1 MRRIATC
8 AGLGMYV
15 WTAAA
20 SGAPASVTA
29 ARAESPPRIDG
40 AADDPQWGSAP
51 VFDAFVQSYPNEGA
65 SPTER
70 TELRVLYDRRN
81 LYVAVRAFDS
91 RPREIVR
98 TLGRRDN
105 PPASDLVTV
114 VLDSTLDRRTG
125 YAFTVTAAGVIRDGI
140 YTNDKQFSTEW
151 DGVWDAGAQVG
162 VDGWSA
168 ELAIPL
174 SLLRFPP
181 GGERVWGFHVRR
193 ELPRT
198 HELIDT
204 TAIPSSGHQFVSRFI
219 ELRGLD
225 SLEPHR
231 KLEIVPYAAARAA
244 MAPRYDEPERPS
256 PRLWIPSADVGL
268 DLRSALSSDLA
279 LTATVNPDFGQVE
292 ADQVVLNL
300 SNTELFFPEK
310 RPFFTQGVDLFVPV
324 GADDTGRAPQML
336 FYSRRIGLLTP
347 IFGAA
352 KLVGSVGGSTE
363 IGVLDAVVT
372 GAPPLP
378 AADSTED
385 PPPDRR
391 FRYHLA
397 RPLHFGTA
405 QDAPSEQPVARNFLV
420 GVARRRFG
428 ASRVGL
434 RLVDA
439 SPLSNACQCGP
450 EGGRAVGIDWDVRT
464 PDRAWGTWG
473 QLSGSQVHGA
483 GEPRVLRDGTRIAP
497 GDLGLGTYLR
507 AGKLGGEPLRAFLH
521 VDYSS
526 PRLELNHGGFIG
538 TQNDMLVW
546 AEVQFVRSQWG
557 ASREAWAG
565 LWGVSEWT
573 TDGRGIPRYRGVGAY
588 AEATFPALWFTKVG
602 GNISF
607 DDGMYDVRE
616 IPEEGI
622 PYRKAPSVFVGA
634 AFKTDI
640 TKPLWMRLGG
650 FTYQNLPQGVLV
662 GRRGYGGTLDLTAR
676 PIPALETTVNAVLER
691 PALTARFLD
700 RVDADTLRFGG
711 LLATQMSITLRQQVV
726 ITHELTLQAYAQLF
740 AANGHFD
747 PFYEA
752 EYAGGRLEMTDL
764 RLAPDYAADYDFR
777 ESALA
782 LNVVLRWEYRL
793 GSTLFAVYTRSQQNL
808 PFQGVSPPGMAGL
821 TLRGLG
827 QGPATDTF
835 LLKWSWYWDA
845 ST

>member
-1 MRRIATC
+1 MRRITAC
-8 AGLGMYV
+8 AALEMCLFGV
-15 WTAAA
+15 VAW
-20 SGAPASVTA
+20 GAPAAVIATHA
-29 ARAESPPRIDG
+29 PEAPRIDG
-40 AADDPQWGSAP
+40 AVDDAAWAAAP
-51 VFDAFVQSYPNEGA
+51 VFDAFVQSFPNEGA
-65 SPTER
+65 APSER
-70 TELRVLYDRRN
+70 TELRVLYDHRH
-81 LYVAVRAFDS
+81 LYVAVRAYDTH
-91 RPREIVR
+91 PDAIVR

-125 YAFTVTAAGVIRDGI
+125 YAFTINAAGVIRDGI
-140 YTNDKQFSTEW
+140 YTNDKQFSTDW
-151 DGVWDAGAQVG
+151 DGVWDAAAVVG
-162 VDGWSA
+162 RDGWSA

-174 SLLRFPP
+174 SLLRFSA

-204 TAIPSSGHQFVSRFI
+204 AVIPSSGGQFVSRFI
-219 ELRGLD
+219 DLRGLD

-244 MAPRYDEPERPS
+244 RAPRYGEPERPS

-268 DLRSALSSDLA
+268 DLRSGLSSDLA

-292 ADQVVLNL
+292 ADRVVLNL

-310 RPFFTQGVDLFVPV
+310 RPFFTQGMDLFVPV

-347 IFGAA
+347 ILGAA
-352 KLVGSVGGSTE
+352 KVVGSVGGNTE

-372 GAPPLP
+372 DAPPLP
-378 AADSTED
+378 APESPED

-391 FRYHLA
+391 FRYHVA
-397 RPLHFGTA
+397 RPLHFGIA
-405 QDAPSEQPVARNFLV
+405 HDAPDEEPVARNFFV

-434 RLVDA
+434 RLIDA
-439 SPLSNACQCGP
+439 TPLSNACRCDP
-450 EGGRAVGIDWDVRT
+450 EGGRAVGIDWDLRT
-464 PDRAWGTWG
+464 RDRAWGTWG
-473 QLSGSQVHGA
+473 QLTGSHVYGA
-483 GEPRVLRDGTRIAP
+483 GEPRVLRDGTQIAP
-497 GDLGLGTYLR
+497 GDLGYGTYLR
-507 AGKLGGEPLRAFLH
+507 AGKLGGEPVRAFIH
-521 VDYSS
+521 YEYSS

-546 AEVQFVRSQWG
+546 AEAQFVRSQWG
-557 ASREAWAG
+557 AARDAWAG
-565 LWGVSEWT
+565 VWGVSEWT
-573 TDGRGIPRYRGVGAY
+573 TDGRGIPRYRSIGAF
-588 AEATFPALWFTKVG
+588 AEATLPALWFTKVG
-602 GNISF
+602 GNVSF
-607 DDGMYDVRE
+607 DDGQYDVRE
-616 IPEEGI
+616 IPEQGI
-622 PYRKAPSVFVGA
+622 PYRKAPNFNVGA
-634 AFKTDI
+634 AFKTDP
-640 TKPLWMRLGG
+640 TRPVWMRLGG
-650 FTYQNLPQGVLV
+650 FAFQNLPQGVLV
-662 GRRGYGGTLDLTAR
+662 GRLGYGGSLDLTAR
-676 PIPALETTVNAVLER
+676 PIPALETTLAAILER

-726 ITHELTLQAYAQLF
+726 ITRELTLQAYAQLF
-740 AANGHFD
+740 AANGHFE
-747 PFYEA
+747 PFYEGD
-752 EYAGGRLEMTDL
+752 YSGGRLEMTDL
-764 RLAPDYAADYDFR
+764 RLASDYAADYDFR

-793 GSTLFAVYTRSQQNL
+793 GSTLYAVYTRSQQNL
-808 PFQGVSPPGMAGL
+808 PFEGVSPPGMAGL

-835 LLKWSWYWDA
+835 LLKWTWYWDA
-845 ST
+845 SS

>member
-1 MRRIATC
+1 MRRIAAC
-8 AGLGMYV
+8 AGLGMCV
-15 WTAAA
+15 WTAAGW
-20 SGAPASVTA
+20 GAPPVVTA
-29 ARAESPPRIDG
+29 SRAESPPRIDG
-40 AADDPQWGSAP
+40 AVDDAQWASAP
-51 VFDAFVQSYPNEGA
+51 GFDAFVQSYPNEGA
-65 SPTER
+65 APTER

-204 TAIPSSGHQFVSRFI
+204 TVIPSSGHQFVSRFI

-231 KLEIVPYAAARAA
+231 RLEIVPYAATRAA
-244 MAPRYDEPERPS
+244 VAPRYDEPERPS

-347 IFGAA
+347 ILGAA
-352 KLVGSVGGSTE
+352 KLVGSVGGNTE
-363 IGVLDAVVT
+363 IGVLDAVAMD
-372 GAPPLP
+372 APPVP
-378 AADSTED
+378 APEVPED

-397 RPLHFGTA
+397 RPLHFGIA
-405 QDAPSEQPVARNFLV
+405 HDAPDEAPVARNFLV

-434 RLVDA
+434 RFVDVA
-439 SPLSNACQCGP
+439 PLSNIAPADP
-450 EGGRAVGIDWDVRT
+450 EGGRAVGIDWDLR
-464 PDRAWGTWG
+464 PNDRAWGTWG
-473 QLSGSQVHGA
+473 QLSGSHVYGA
-483 GEPRVLRDGTRIAP
+483 GEPRVLRDGTQIAP
-497 GDLGLGTYLR
+497 GDLGYGTYLR
-507 AGKLGGEPLRAFLH
+507 AGKLGGEPLRAFVH
-521 VDYSS
+521 FDYSS
-526 PRLELNHGGFIG
+526 PRLELNHGGVLR
-538 TQNDMLVW
+538 TPKDMLVW
-546 AEVQFVRSQWG
+546 VWDHFVCS
-557 ASREAWAG
+557 
-565 LWGVSEWT
+565 
-573 TDGRGIPRYRGVGAY
+573 
-588 AEATFPALWFTKVG
+588 
-602 GNISF
+602 
-607 DDGMYDVRE
+607 
-616 IPEEGI
+616 
-622 PYRKAPSVFVGA
+622 
-634 AFKTDI
+634 
-640 TKPLWMRLGG
+640 
-650 FTYQNLPQGVLV
+650 
-662 GRRGYGGTLDLTAR
+662 
-676 PIPALETTVNAVLER
+676 
-691 PALTARFLD
+691 
-700 RVDADTLRFGG
+700 
-711 LLATQMSITLRQQVV
+711 
-726 ITHELTLQAYAQLF
+726 
-740 AANGHFD
+740 
-747 PFYEA
+747 
-752 EYAGGRLEMTDL
+752 
-764 RLAPDYAADYDFR
+764 
-777 ESALA
+777 
-782 LNVVLRWEYRL
+782 
-793 GSTLFAVYTRSQQNL
+793 
-808 PFQGVSPPGMAGL
+808 
-821 TLRGLG
+821 
-827 QGPATDTF
+827 
-835 LLKWSWYWDA
+835 
-845 ST
+845 